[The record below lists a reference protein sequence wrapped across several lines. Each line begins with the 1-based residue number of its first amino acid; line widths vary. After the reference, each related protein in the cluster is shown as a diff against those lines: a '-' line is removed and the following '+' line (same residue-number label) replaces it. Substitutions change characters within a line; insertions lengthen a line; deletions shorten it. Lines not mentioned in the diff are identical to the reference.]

1 MKNFLNGK
9 ICSIFVIIRKI
20 QKFLMTLIMKNEM
33 GGVIIVEFI
42 GLKSKMYAIKKM
54 MVEKQILQKEYAL
67 RQNLMNLK
75 MFFLIKKLL
84 DIK

>member
-1 MKNFLNGK
+1 
-9 ICSIFVIIRKI
+9 
-20 QKFLMTLIMKNEM
+20 
-33 GGVIIVEFI
+33 
-42 GLKSKMYAIKKM
+42 MYAIKKM

-84 DIK
+84 DIKSKEFKRKNIKQEPMKLTKYHYHVLMIKVCIRWQNLYACLFS

>member
-1 MKNFLNGK
+1 
-9 ICSIFVIIRKI
+9 
-20 QKFLMTLIMKNEM
+20 M